1 MPDPENTYPGERL
14 RLPPEGP
21 GSIARFGRRVGALVI
36 DWGAATVIAMAFFG
50 YRPFDLPEEAGLT
63 QFAPLLVF
71 AAIQV
76 VFIPF
81 LAGSPGHRIAG
92 MRVELASG
100 GWTGIWRPMVR
111 SALLV
116 LAIPALIWD
125 TDHRGLHDKAAGTV
139 LVRA

>member
-14 RLPPEGP
+14 GLPSEGP

-92 MRVELASG
+92 MRLELASG